1 MCPTELLWTV
11 CSNNISLKSGRGVFG
26 LPVSICYSSHLP
38 EPNLSLGWTPENME
52 HCGHHRAGGPGRGY
66 TGTAAA
72 RAWLAPKRCWQ
83 QAQGP
88 AETNLLMQ
96 GIPPP
101 SVLPMT
107 WARLCFPHSKRKTYP
122 SSGPS
127 WTGKLTI
134 LRRCTAHYPSERW
147 VNEPNSSYTAKI
159 LIWRKASNLIL
170 MKTSRAWNPTSSL
183 SGSSQ

>member
-88 AETNLLMQ
+88 AETNLL
-96 GIPPP
+96 
-101 SVLPMT
+101 T
-107 WARLCFPHSKRKTYP
+107 ARHP
-122 SSGPS
+122 SSFSPS
-127 WTGKLTI
+127 NDLSTTVFSTLQKKNLSFKWPFLDREAHDTPTLHSPLSFWEMSQWAKQLIHGKNTNLEE
-134 LRRCTAHYPSERW
+134 SFQ
-147 VNEPNSSYTAKI
+147 SYLDEDIK
-159 LIWRKASNLIL
+159 
-170 MKTSRAWNPTSSL
+170 SL
-183 SGSSQ
+183 KPHQLS